1 VAILA
6 PASLDT
12 QTPDTVSAWVRAPMP
27 ADGLRIGLLGGS
39 FNPAHDGHLH
49 ASLLALKQLRLDYVW
64 WLVSPQNP
72 LKSQRGMAG
81 FWQRMADA
89 RQVARHPRL
98 RVASVEAELGTVY
111 TIDTIA
117 ALRRRFPRTR
127 FVWLMGS
134 DNLLQI
140 PRWRKW
146 QQIFRLVPVAV
157 VTRPGSELTSR
168 YGPAAQTFAKFVV
181 PPDAAFALRKPPAL
195 TILDG
200 RRNPQ
205 SATALRAR
213 G

>member
-1 VAILA
+1 
-6 PASLDT
+6 
-12 QTPDTVSAWVRAPMP
+12 MP
-27 ADGLRIGLLGGS
+27 VGGLRIGLLGGS
-39 FNPAHDGHLH
+39 FNPAHDGHMH
-49 ASLLALKQLRLDYVW
+49 ASLLALKQLDLDYVW

-72 LKSQRGMAG
+72 LKSQWGMAE
-81 FWQRMADA
+81 FSQRIEQA
-89 RQVARHPRL
+89 RIVARHPRL
-98 RVASVEAELGTVY
+98 RVTAIEGDLRTVY

-117 ALRRRFPRTR
+117 ALQRRFPRAH

-146 QQIFRLVPVAV
+146 REIFRRVPVAV
-157 VTRPGSELTSR
+157 VTRPGSALAAR
-168 YGPAAQTFAKFVV
+168 CGVAAQSFARGVV
-181 PPDAAFALRKPPAL
+181 PANSRFALRSAPAL

-205 SATALRAR
+205 SATALRGA